1 MYVHAHTSQGQPAA
15 PEARA
20 AGAVAVLTNDRGE
33 VLMHLRD
40 AIKGIAW
47 PGTWAMPAGGCE
59 PGEAPLD
66 TIVRELDEEAGLV
79 IDDLEELGEI
89 HDTWGQGRWITVYRG
104 RFNGKPEELR
114 LTEGV
119 KLQFFPTDQLDTLI
133 TPPCV
138 MEAISRAFSEDRPS

>member
-1 MYVHAHTSQGQPAA
+1 MNVYPHDRPRPG
-15 PEARA
+15 EA
-20 AGAVAVLTNDRGE
+20 AGALAVLTNDRGE

-59 PGEAPLD
+59 PGEAPRD

-89 HDTWGQGRWITVYRG
+89 HDAWGQGRWITVYRG
-104 RFNGKPEELR
+104 RYNGRPEELR

-119 KLQFFPTDQLDTLI
+119 KLQFFPAKQLDTLI
-133 TPPCV
+133 MPPCIT
-138 MEAISRAFSEDRPS
+138 EAIARAIGAKPSIRD

>member
-1 MYVHAHTSQGQPAA
+1 MTVYTHARPR
-15 PEARA
+15 PDEA
-20 AGAVAVLTNDRGE
+20 AGALAVLTNDRGE

-59 PGEAPLD
+59 PGEAPRD

-104 RFNGKPEELR
+104 RYNGRPEDLR

-119 KLQFFPTDQLDTLI
+119 KLQFFPAKQLDTLI
-133 TPPCV
+133 MPPCIT
-138 MEAISRAFSEDRPS
+138 EALARALGAQPSARD